1 MTTEPRSL
9 RAMSRFKVTLVVSL
23 VVMIAAVAL
32 VLTASPP
39 RVARASGPLASQG
52 LGVTQNEL
60 TLCQPGETLPAGVTA
75 VRVSIVAFIGS
86 HMQVAVLHNG
96 KVVTSGSRN
105 PAWSGSTATI
115 PIKPVART
123 ISNVEVCFAWVPNSE
138 LLQIFG
144 TPVTRANQNSGAIIF
159 KNNPRNPAIPV
170 GEGQLLRGRVQ
181 IDYLAP
187 GGSSWWSQAGAV
199 VERMGFGHFIGGSAV
214 ALLALALM
222 AAVGVLTVRLALR
235 EQP

>member
-1 MTTEPRSL
+1 
-9 RAMSRFKVTLVVSL
+9 MSKFKVTLAASL

-39 RVARASGPLASQG
+39 RVARASGSLANQG
-52 LGVTQNEL
+52 LGVTQSEF
-60 TLCQPGETLPAGVTA
+60 TLCQPGETLLAGVTA

-86 HMQVAVLHNG
+86 NMQVVVLHNG
-96 KVVTSGSRN
+96 NVVTSGSRN

-115 PIKPVART
+115 PIKPVAHT

-144 TPVTRANQNSGAIIF
+144 TAVTRANQNNAAIIF
-159 KNNPRNPAIPV
+159 KNNPRNPGVPV
-170 GEGQLLRGRVQ
+170 GAGQLLRGRVQ
-181 IDYLAP
+181 IEYLAP
-187 GGSSWWSQAGAV
+187 GSGSWWTRIGSV
-199 VERMGFGHFIGGSAV
+199 VTHMGFGHFIGGSAV

-222 AAVGVLTVRLALR
+222 AAVGVLTVTLAVR